1 MAAAE
6 PNETLQT
13 YLLAAFQN
21 SPVAVAVT
29 RDGTFIDVNEA
40 FTRLTGWMRDEV
52 VGKAAREFGLV
63 SPDDAIAL
71 RAGLDRGDRV
81 RDRAITLFTRDRSVR
96 DVLLGASAVW
106 LDGARHVIA
115 TFVDLT
121 EQRRVE
127 QELRASEER
136 LRLIAETITEVF

>member
-1 MAAAE
+1 MAPPQAH
-6 PNETLQT
+6 ETPHA

-40 FTRLTGWMRDEV
+40 FTRLTGWLRDEV
-52 VGKAAREFGLV
+52 VGVAAREFGLV
-63 SPDDAIAL
+63 SADDAIAL
-71 RAGLDRGDRV
+71 RAGLGRGDRV
-81 RDRAITLFTRDRSVR
+81 RDRAVTLFTRDRSIR

-127 QELRASEER
+127 QGLRASEER
-136 LRLIAETITEVF
+136 LRLVG